1 MKSGICITKSMMN
14 WTKIKQ
20 VIKTPVF
27 CFFLI
32 FVIIALVFTMH
43 QIKIF
48 DLKHDINELV
58 AVHDYSVST
67 LHSLHSENSEDIAEL
82 QEEIDRLKSEN
93 AMQSLTLEEQSE
105 MLLNYEQ
112 HVTDLKNELNA
123 YELALEEVAPKIE
136 LPTTW
141 EGPILTKEIGGN
153 MGPAGRETYY
163 NLNMN
168 GCINKMRELG
178 YSEEEYPYWVRDDG
192 AKMLGRYVMIAANW
206 KIRPL
211 GTILETSLGWSIV
224 VDTGEFVA
232 DYPYGVDIA
241 VDW

>member
-1 MKSGICITKSMMN
+1 MKKSD
-14 WTKIKQ
+14 WILLS
-20 VIKTPVF
+20 VF
-27 CFFLI
+27 LVLCVVFAIQQSMLSNLNDKVDVVENTSIVTDDSFKALYAEQADQI
-32 FVIIALVFTMH
+32 AKLQKDVERLQTENSIQAIALDTQAHM
-43 QIKIF
+43 
-48 DLKHDINELV
+48 LE
-58 AVHDYSVST
+58 DY
-67 LHSLHSENSEDIAEL
+67 D
-82 QEEIDRLKSEN
+82 
-93 AMQSLTLEEQSE
+93 
-105 MLLNYEQ
+105 Q
-112 HVTDLKNELNA
+112 HVEDLDHELKA
-123 YELALEEVAPKIE
+123 YEYALEEVKPKIQ

-141 EGPILTKEIGGN
+141 TGSILTKEIGGN

-163 NLNMN
+163 NLPMQ

-224 VDTGEFVA
+224 VDTGDFVA
-232 DYPYGVDIA
+232 EFPYGVDIA

>member
-1 MKSGICITKSMMN
+1 MKKSMINSM
-14 WTKIKQ
+14 KIKRAM
-20 VIKTPVF
+20 KTPVF

-32 FVIIALVFTMH
+32 FTIIAIVFVMH
-43 QIKIF
+43 QVLIGKLGARI
-48 DLKHDINELV
+48 
-58 AVHDYSVST
+58 ST
-67 LHSLHSENSEDIAEL
+67 LGYSHNSMIMNLNAMDDSHDSDIASIRDEL
-82 QEEIDRLKSEN
+82 YAIKQENLRQNIV
-93 AMQSLTLEEQSE
+93 MEEQKA
-105 MLLNYEQ
+105 LIADYEQ
-112 HVTDLKNELNA
+112 HISDLENELDA
-123 YELALEEVAPKIE
+123 YEIALEEAAPMFE

-141 EGPILTKEIGGN
+141 EGSILTKEIGGN

-163 NLNMN
+163 NLPMQ

-178 YSEEEYPYWVRDDG
+178 FSEEEYPYWVRDDG
-192 AKMLGRYVMIAANW
+192 AKMLGKYVMIAANW

-211 GTILETSLGWSIV
+211 GTVIETSLGWSIV

>member
-1 MKSGICITKSMMN
+1 MKKSD
-14 WTKIKQ
+14 WILLS
-20 VIKTPVF
+20 VF
-27 CFFLI
+27 LVLCVVFAIQQSMLSNLNDKVDVVENTSTVTDDSFKALYAEQADQI
-32 FVIIALVFTMH
+32 AKLQKDVERLQTENSIQAIALDTQAHM
-43 QIKIF
+43 
-48 DLKHDINELV
+48 LE
-58 AVHDYSVST
+58 DY
-67 LHSLHSENSEDIAEL
+67 D
-82 QEEIDRLKSEN
+82 
-93 AMQSLTLEEQSE
+93 
-105 MLLNYEQ
+105 Q
-112 HVTDLKNELNA
+112 HVEDLDHELKA
-123 YELALEEVAPKIE
+123 YEYALEEVKPKIQ

-141 EGPILTKEIGGN
+141 TGSILTKEIGRN

-163 NLNMN
+163 NLPMQ

-224 VDTGEFVA
+224 VDTGDFVA
-232 DYPYGVDIA
+232 EFPYGVDIA

>member
-1 MKSGICITKSMMN
+1 MKFTKTIKMMTALMILGAVISVQQYQIIKLDN
-14 WTKIKQ
+14 RVTELDAQSKIAGDHMQAMSEIYFNDVQALQKEVDYLQ
-20 VIKTPVF
+20 TQNDIQGVALEAQAEMLTNYDHHVDD
-27 CFFLI
+27 LEHELDAYE
-32 FVIIALVFTMH
+32 IAL
-43 QIKIF
+43 
-48 DLKHDINELV
+48 
-58 AVHDYSVST
+58 
-67 LHSLHSENSEDIAEL
+67 EDA
-82 QEEIDRLKSEN
+82 
-93 AMQSLTLEEQSE
+93 
-105 MLLNYEQ
+105 
-112 HVTDLKNELNA
+112 
-123 YELALEEVAPKIE
+123 APMFQ

-163 NLNMN
+163 NLPMQ
-168 GCINKMRELG
+168 GCINKMRSLG
-178 YSEEEYPYWVRDDG
+178 YSEEDYPYWVRDDG

-224 VDTGEFVA
+224 VDTGDFVA

>member
-1 MKSGICITKSMMN
+1 MKRSDWVIFAIFIVLCVIFAVQQVMLSN
-14 WTKIKQ
+14 LNNKI
-20 VIKTPVF
+20 VIVENDNDATIESF
-27 CFFLI
+27 N
-32 FVIIALVFTMH
+32 ALCNAQSN
-43 QIKIF
+43 QIGELNNEIEQ
-48 DLKHDINELV
+48 LKNENYIQAV
-58 AVHDYSVST
+58 A
-67 LHSLHSENSEDIAEL
+67 L
-82 QEEIDRLKSEN
+82 Q
-93 AMQSLTLEEQSE
+93 AQAE
-105 MLLNYEQ
+105 MLSNYD
-112 HVTDLKNELNA
+112 HHIDDLQKELNA
-123 YELALEEVAPKIE
+123 YEIALEEAAPMFQ

-141 EGPILTKEIGGN
+141 EGQVLTKELGGN

-163 NLNMN
+163 NLPMQ
-168 GCINKMRELG
+168 GCINKMRSLG

-224 VDTGEFVA
+224 VDTGDFVA

>member
-1 MKSGICITKSMMN
+1 MILGAVICVQQYQINRLNQQLVDLDQKTTIANDNLLLMSEIYINDAQALKAEIDSLKSDNHIQAVALETQAEMLINYDHHITDLEN
-14 WTKIKQ
+14 E
-20 VIKTPVF
+20 
-27 CFFLI
+27 LYAYE
-32 FVIIALVFTMH
+32 IAL
-43 QIKIF
+43 
-48 DLKHDINELV
+48 
-58 AVHDYSVST
+58 
-67 LHSLHSENSEDIAEL
+67 EDA
-82 QEEIDRLKSEN
+82 
-93 AMQSLTLEEQSE
+93 
-105 MLLNYEQ
+105 
-112 HVTDLKNELNA
+112 
-123 YELALEEVAPKIE
+123 APMFQ

-141 EGPILTKEIGGN
+141 DGPVLTKEIGGN

-163 NLNMN
+163 NLPMQ
-168 GCINKMRELG
+168 GCINKMRSLG

-224 VDTGEFVA
+224 VDTGDFVE